1 MPLPPIGPL
10 DPSVPLIALLRV
22 VPAGEACGVWVR
34 GPCRAGRALGTI
46 VPGFSAQLL
55 VVHSDLG
62 ALLRRVPLV
71 AVWFEGRV
79 EVMPSTIVA
88 LSRMLD
94 QVCRPEPVER
104 ARVAGMRVRYVA
116 VDASVTRSLG

>member
-1 MPLPPIGPL
+1 MRLPPIGPL

-22 VPAGEACGVWVR
+22 VPAGEPCGVWVR
-34 GPCRAGRALGTI
+34 GPCRTGRAVGTV
-46 VPGFSAQLL
+46 VPGFSSQLL

-62 ALLRRVPLV
+62 ALLRRVPQV

-79 EVMPSTIVA
+79 EVMQSTFLA
-88 LSRMLD
+88 LTRMLD
-94 QVCRPEPVER
+94 LVTRPEHGER

-116 VDASVTRSLG
+116 VDASATTSLG